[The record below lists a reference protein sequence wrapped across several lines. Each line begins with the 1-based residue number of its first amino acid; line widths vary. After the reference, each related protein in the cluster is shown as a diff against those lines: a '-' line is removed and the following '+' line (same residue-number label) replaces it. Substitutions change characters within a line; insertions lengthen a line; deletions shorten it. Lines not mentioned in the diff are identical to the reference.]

1 MKVSGRVYIRKR
13 KRGDQWYM
21 QFRVDDR
28 RFNRRLGPVW
38 KERGRPPEG
47 YLTKRKAQEAL
58 QAILTDA
65 RRGELPYVDPVSDGH
80 TYGDACREW
89 LHYVEHEKGGSPST
103 ARDYANAVRSRLIP
117 EFGEDTP
124 VASISTEDI
133 EALRERLLAEGKLSR
148 RTVQKLLVLNYGIL
162 KRAKRRGWIPV
173 NPAEDA
179 ERVTVKSSGDFNV
192 LAPEEVFAVA
202 RAADDAQDGAL
213 FVVAAFTGLRMGEL
227 RALRWSDVDFAG
239 HTVFVRRSWV
249 HGRLKKPKSGKVRSV
264 PLIDQA
270 ATALEDLSRRE
281 NFTEPSDLVFVSDTG
296 SYLNAYDLR
305 QRFYGTLKR
314 AGLGHKRLEDPPLRF
329 HDLRHTF
336 GTLAVQVWPLVDVQ
350 SYMGHA
356 NINTTMI
363 YAHHVPKQDAAK
375 ALTRLI
381 GSSVPLDAEDGSRS
395 SGVAGEARTATTAP
409 VRAMHGAGRGR

>member
-1 MKVSGRVYIRKR
+1 VKASGRVYIRQR
-13 KRGDQWYM
+13 KRGDQWYV
-21 QFRVDDR
+21 QYRVGDR

-38 KERGRPPEG
+38 NERGRPAGG
-47 YLTKRKAQEAL
+47 YFTKRKAQEAL

-65 RRGELPYVDPVSDGH
+65 RRGELPYADPVGDGH

-89 LHYVEHEKGGSPST
+89 LRYVEHEKGGSPST

-117 EFGEDTP
+117 EFGEDTL
-124 VASISTEDI
+124 VASISTKDI
-133 EALRERLLAEGKLSR
+133 ETLREKLLAEGKLSR

-179 ERVTVKSSGDFNV
+179 ERVTVKPTGDFNV
-192 LAPEEVFAVA
+192 LAPAEVFAVS
-202 RAADDAQDGAL
+202 RAAEDSQDAAL

-227 RALRWSDVDFAG
+227 RALRWVDVDFAG
-239 HTVFVRRSWV
+239 RTVFVRQNWV
-249 HGRLKKPKSGKVRSV
+249 RNRLRKPKSGKVRSV

-270 ATALEDLSRRE
+270 ATALEGVSRRD
-281 NFTEPSDLVFVSDTG
+281 NFTEPSDLVFVSSTG

-305 QRFYGTLKR
+305 QRFYGALKR
-314 AGLGHKRLEDPPLRF
+314 AGLGHKRLEDPSLRF

-356 NINTTMI
+356 NIQTTMI
-363 YAHHVPKQDAAK
+363 YAHHVPKHDAAN
-375 ALTRLI
+375 ALTALV
-381 GSSVPLDAEDGSRS
+381 SSAIASPVPEL
-395 SGVAGEARTATTAP
+395 V
-409 VRAMHGAGRGR
+409 